1 VDNAATRCAECGA
14 EVVPGLNACPTCGR
28 LIHSETLKKLA
39 AQAASAEQAG
49 DLSMALSSWRDTLD
63 LLPPDSRQH
72 AEILR
77 RVQALS
83 AQVEEGGGAPKASA
97 WKKGAAGLGGVA
109 LLLFKFKNVALLL
122 LTKGKFLLLGL
133 TKLPTL
139 LSMLAWVGL
148 YWSLWGWKFALGLGV
163 SIYIHEMGHVW
174 MLRRY
179 GIRATAP
186 MFIPGFGALVRL
198 QQYPATVIEDARI
211 GLAGPMWGLG
221 AAAAAF
227 GLYMATGESYWG
239 AVAQMGAMVHEGI
252 HCINSTMPGCKNSAW
267 FQEGGN
273 TWLQATMDSK
283 RTGSFASMGFLS
295 AGLAIAPFMPIECYS
310 GWLQD
315 GSFGGPSAEGVN
327 RYNGS
332 QQLCTW
338 RTYLGGHQYS
348 SSFPTFL
355 GNALGDGAVPW
366 IWRYSPNRVL
376 EGIASGIGAAQMRRR
391 RSATRPR

>member
-1 VDNAATRCAECGA
+1 VDNVLLKCAECGT
-14 EVVPGLNACPTCGR
+14 EVAPGFNACPNCGR
-28 LIHSETLKKLA
+28 LIHSEKLKELA

-49 DLSMALSSWRDTLD
+49 DLSVALSSWRDTLD

-72 AEILR
+72 AEILQ

-83 AQVEEGGGAPKASA
+83 ARVEEGGGGPKPSA

-139 LSMLAWVGL
+139 LSMLAWVGV
-148 YWSLWGWKFALGLGV
+148 YWSLWGWKFALGMGV

-221 AAAAAF
+221 AAAASF
-227 GLYMATGESYWG
+227 GIYMATGEPFWG
-239 AVAQMGAMVHEGI
+239 AVAQFGAM
-252 HCINSTMPGCKNSAW
+252 INLFNLIPLW
-267 FQEGGN
+267 QLDGGRGFRSL
-273 TWLQATMDSK
+273 TKGQRWLA
-283 RTGSFASMGFLS
+283 
-295 AGLAIAPFMPIECYS
+295 AIAVWGMFYFTSETAGHADAHQLNVFLLIIGLCSVGRAVAGEAPKQRDDFGLFEYVLLIMLL
-310 GWLQD
+310 GWLAGID
-315 GSFGGPSAEGVN
+315 LPV
-327 RYNGS
+327 
-332 QQLCTW
+332 
-338 RTYLGGHQYS
+338 HQ
-348 SSFPTFL
+348 
-355 GNALGDGAVPW
+355 
-366 IWRYSPNRVL
+366 R
-376 EGIASGIGAAQMRRR
+376 
-391 RSATRPR
+391 